1 MSVETVAALRMTKT
15 INADRQTVWDA
26 WTKPEQ
32 MKQWS
37 CPAPGGLKGA
47 AADLRVGGA
56 FELNMEVE
64 GEKHTAFGTY
74 REVDEPNRLVYTWD
88 WREDS
93 HAVGETVVTVE
104 FNEVA
109 GGTEVVLVHEGF
121 PAVEAKSSH
130 EEGWGPCLMH
140 LEAMFA

>member
-1 MSVETVAALRMTKT
+1 MSVETVSALRMTRT
-15 INADRQTVWDA
+15 IRASRQAVWDA

-37 CPAPGGLKGA
+37 CPMPGGLQGA
-47 AADLRVGGA
+47 SVDLRVGGA
-56 FELNMEVE
+56 FELRMAVD

-74 REVDEPNRLVYTWD
+74 REIDEPNRLVYTWD

-93 HAVGETVVTVE
+93 HAMGDTIVTVE
-104 FNEVA
+104 FREVA

-121 PAVEAKSSH
+121 PAVEAKASH